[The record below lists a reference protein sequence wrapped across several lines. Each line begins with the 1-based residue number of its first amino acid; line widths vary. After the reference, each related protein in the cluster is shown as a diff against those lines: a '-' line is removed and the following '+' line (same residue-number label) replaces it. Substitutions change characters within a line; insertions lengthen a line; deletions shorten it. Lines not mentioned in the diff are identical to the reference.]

1 MAPARRDGGQGIDAF
16 VLDASAVL
24 AYAKHEPGTDRV
36 RGVLSGAM
44 ISAVNFAEVTGKLA
58 AEGHDARRTGTKL
71 IGLGLVVESFTVD
84 DARVTGELA
93 PATRRLGLSLA
104 DRACL
109 ALAQR
114 TGRVVLTA
122 DRAMANSDFGVDV
135 ELIR

>member
-1 MAPARRDGGQGIDAF
+1 MAPARRGGGQGIDA
-16 VLDASAVL
+16 VVVDASAVL
-24 AYAKHEPGTDRV
+24 AYAKREPGTDRV
-36 RGVLSGAM
+36 RGVLSGAL

-58 AEGHDARRTGTKL
+58 IEGHDARRIGTKL
-71 IGLGLVVESFTVD
+71 IGLGLVVEPFTVD

-93 PATRRLGLSLA
+93 PASRRLGLSLA

-114 TGRVVLTA
+114 TGRIVLTA
-122 DRAMANSDFGVDV
+122 DRAMAKSELGVDV